1 MSGNASLIGGQTGQL
16 DQTTTTVLTNVL
28 TGSQVT
34 AVTTLA
40 GGGTVITGRDSV
52 SGAVDNV
59 FIAPTNTQ
67 SQGGV
72 NTPQPISVNN
82 LGSVSG
88 AATLVVTAPPAVIA
102 APIATTFTPT
112 SLRDTSTQLADFI
125 VADLRPP
132 ETGGVG
138 GVAAGLGGTTVAGGG
153 SSEVSRVA
161 FQAAV
166 QNAME
171 IIIPKAAGAS
181 LQVVTP
187 GTSAAQTAQ
196 SSSEIAIIGNANR
209 EQLLAVNLAPV
220 ADDKIVALENIENAL
235 LIGNGAVRISG
246 NQPAVVA
253 GDNADQVIIGG
264 GGSDTLVG
272 GGGSDTL
279 NGGAGNDVYG
289 ITGGAGSNLR
299 IEGFSVGQDSLA
311 FKLPGVTNFEQLVA
325 RVSVVN
331 FVNGNIVATFA
342 DGSTVTLVGVTPD
355 QLTASLAAFKFTI

>member
-40 GGGTVITGRDSV
+40 GGGTVITGVDSV

-88 AATLVVTAPPAVIA
+88 AATLVVTAPPAAIGLISSSFN
-102 APIATTFTPT
+102 PL

-125 VADLRPP
+125 VADLPPP

-138 GVAAGLGGTTVAGGG
+138 GVSAGLGGTTVAGGG
-153 SSEVSRVA
+153 SSEVSKVA
-161 FQAAV
+161 FLAAV

-171 IIIPKAAGAS
+171 IIIPKAAGAT

-196 SSSEIAIIGNANR
+196 SSSEIAIIGNANQ

-220 ADDKIVALENIENAL
+220 ADNKIVALENIENAL

-355 QLTASLAAFKFTI
+355 QLTASLAAFKFTV